1 MTAEDRL
8 SEQALNCPVEGF
20 ADEPSTYHTA
30 MSHLYRAEM
39 QRMTVWRTRLD
50 TTTHWAILL
59 TAGITTFALGSK
71 ETPHVVMLLAL
82 AILTICMAIEGRRYQ
97 HLNHSKWRIGLLEH
111 NYFAGW
117 LCPNDPP
124 VESSWR
130 KQLGADLVRPHFT
143 IGIWLATRV
152 RLRRNY
158 LMLCYFVT
166 AVWLTKVFVHPSNT
180 SDLEEF
186 YRRLAVASFLP
197 SWFVA
202 VTAILFI
209 VGITALAVTT
219 PSEESLENWT
229 RLVQQQKAVGGQV
242 PSLTR

>member
-1 MTAEDRL
+1 MTDIDTSSGKSPKAPDGGPDQ
-8 SEQALNCPVEGF
+8 SAAF
-20 ADEPSTYHTA
+20 HTA
-30 MSHLYRAEM
+30 IAHLYRAEM

-59 TAGITTFALGSK
+59 TAGITTFALGSR
-71 ETPHVVMLLAL
+71 ETPHVVMLLGL

-97 HLNHSKWRIGLLEH
+97 HLNHSRWRIGLLEH

-117 LCPNDPP
+117 LCPDDPP
-124 VESSWR
+124 LEPSWR
-130 KQLGADLVRPHFT
+130 RQLAADLVRPHIT
-143 IGIWLATRV
+143 IDFWLATRL

-180 SDLEEF
+180 SDLTEF
-186 YRRLAVASFLP
+186 YRRLAVGSFLP

-202 VTAILFI
+202 
-209 VGITALAVTT
+209 ITAVLFVLGVTLLGVTT
-219 PSEESLENWT
+219 PSEEALENWT
-229 RLVQQQKAVGGQV
+229 RLVQKQKIVGETPEPPG
-242 PSLTR
+242 R